1 MKTCI
6 WRLKPKLSFPELPR
20 CGKGVS
26 SNFSSVSEFLFFMWN
41 LFFFAPNTAW
51 GSCDG
56 HNALFKYFFSFLNS
70 LNLYCLLVQFQLL
83 DFIIFSFVVHCGA
96 VVYSAK
102 NVGVLQSQIL
112 IIRTHCLLAELPFQL
127 LDFIIFKTHSCRALQ
142 SGRVFT
148 LTVVMVQFQ
157 EKNFPYC
164 SMLYTV
170 K

>member
-1 MKTCI
+1 M
-6 WRLKPKLSFPELPR
+6 RRVLNKLEPSF
-20 CGKGVS
+20 
-26 SNFSSVSEFLFFMWN
+26 
-41 LFFFAPNTAW
+41 
-51 GSCDG
+51 
-56 HNALFKYFFSFLNS
+56 
-70 LNLYCLLVQFQLL
+70 
-83 DFIIFSFVVHCGA
+83 IVHCGA

-102 NVGVLQSQIL
+102 NVGVLQSQNFI

-127 LDFIIFKTHSCRALQ
+127 LDFINFKTQFCHALQ